1 MSSASSSSPDSPELR
16 KDHIFNRWVIFSSAR
31 SRRPSDLKVH
41 SPTSNPNPKSNTSCP
56 FCAGHEDECAPE
68 IFRVPAGSSV
78 AGWKVR
84 VIENLYPALRRELEP
99 PNSGS
104 DVVCMRGFGFHD
116 VVIETPSHN
125 VRLPD
130 LSDSEIKEVVLAFK
144 ERIEQL
150 RRVGSIKY
158 VQVFKNYGATA
169 GASLSHSHSQI
180 IGLPIV
186 PPMVSTRLDSMKEYF
201 DRTGK
206 CGLCDIQLKKI
217 LIDESSH
224 FYAIVPFAASNPF
237 EIWIVPRKH
246 ASHFYEIDDERAADF
261 GCLLKLMLLKLT
273 LQLNDPP
280 FNFMIHTAPFE
291 LPLSSS
297 HSTHWFLQIVP
308 QLHVIGGFETGTACY
323 INAVFPEDAAKILRE
338 VKTHK

>member
-1 MSSASSSSPDSPELR
+1 MQTLSAFQSIQTLEPTPTMSSASSSSPDSPELR

-158 VQVFKNYGATA
+158 VQVD
-169 GASLSHSHSQI
+169 L
-180 IGLPIV
+180 L
-186 PPMVSTRLDSMKEYF
+186 E
-201 DRTGK
+201 
-206 CGLCDIQLKKI
+206 LCYK
-217 LIDESSH
+217 
-224 FYAIVPFAASNPF
+224 
-237 EIWIVPRKH
+237 
-246 ASHFYEIDDERAADF
+246 F
-261 GCLLKLMLLKLT
+261 GFT
-273 LQLNDPP
+273 
-280 FNFMIHTAPFE
+280 F
-291 LPLSSS
+291 
-297 HSTHWFLQIVP
+297 
-308 QLHVIGGFETGTACY
+308 
-323 INAVFPEDAAKILRE
+323 
-338 VKTHK
+338 